1 MEMLKGLRKPAM
13 VLAGGVALMCLNAG
27 GALAQIHPTVPE
39 IDPASAVGA
48 LALVVGVLALMSER
62 FRRTRKAD

>member
-1 MEMLKGLRKPAM
+1 MLKGLRKPAL

-27 GALAQIHPTVPE
+27 GALAQVIHPTVPE

-62 FRRTRKAD
+62 FRRTRQAD